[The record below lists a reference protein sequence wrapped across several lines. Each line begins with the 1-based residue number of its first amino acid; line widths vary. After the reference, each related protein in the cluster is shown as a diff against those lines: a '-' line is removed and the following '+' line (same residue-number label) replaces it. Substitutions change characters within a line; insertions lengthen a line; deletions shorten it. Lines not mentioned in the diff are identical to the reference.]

1 MYVNV
6 FAAKFSVRSL
16 FQFFDRNAVETRPR
30 LTHLSL
36 LKLPKRT
43 VLCYLVLACV
53 PPACA
58 LSGSRSKF
66 IDFHCEETEKKMSRR
81 LSSQRCLNKLRHMI
95 LLICLALSLWGQKFQ
110 GIVPRSFLSRLSG
123 AIAGG
128 QAQACQG

>member
-1 MYVNV
+1 MCLLPS
-6 FAAKFSVRSL
+6 FSVRSL

-66 IDFHCEETEKKMSRR
+66 IDFHCEETEKKIEPEVKQS
-81 LSSQRCLNKLRHMI
+81 K
-95 LLICLALSLWGQKFQ
+95 
-110 GIVPRSFLSRLSG
+110 VPK
-123 AIAGG
+123 
-128 QAQACQG
+128 